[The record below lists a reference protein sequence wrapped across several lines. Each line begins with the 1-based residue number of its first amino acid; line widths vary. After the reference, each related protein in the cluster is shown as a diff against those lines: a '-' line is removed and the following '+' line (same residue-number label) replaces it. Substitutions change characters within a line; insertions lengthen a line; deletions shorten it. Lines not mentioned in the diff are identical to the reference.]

1 MSETK
6 LNYKNDKGINIIV
19 EMEED
24 INLTKAFAYFIDFTR
39 MIGYHPH
46 SWVNILDEINAD
58 GGLSNDYTAYDWA
71 ADILYG

>member
-1 MSETK
+1 MSEIK

-24 INLTKAFAYFIDFTR
+24 IDLTKAFAYFINFTH

-46 SWVNILDEINAD
+46 SWINVLNEINAD
-58 GGLSNDYTAYDWA
+58 GGLTDDYTAYDWA
-71 ADILYG
+71 TDVLYG